1 MNKKPICFVIM
12 GFGKK
17 TDPSNGKTYDLNQTY
32 KNIIKPAVINSGFEC
47 IRADEIKESGLIDKS
62 MYALLMH
69 ADLVIADITTYNPN
83 AIYELGIRHAVRPYS
98 TIILREKEGKIP
110 FDLDHTRMF
119 KYAHLGNDIGAD
131 EAERCQNE
139 LAELIKKVYNSKSI
153 DSPLYEF
160 IKDINPPKLPD
171 KEYQAIIEHL
181 ADEEKHIFAVVE
193 KANISMRKNDFSN
206 AAKFWEKAHLKVPS
220 ESYFIQQLALS
231 KYKSKEPSP
240 KLALIDALGIV
251 QKLNPEGDTT
261 DPETLGITGAIYKQ
275 LWLINKDLDYLD
287 RAIHY
292 YGKCFKIRADYY
304 TGENYALCLNIK
316 ANELDESTQN
326 EEIIYSNFE
335 AKKVRQQIIKNL
347 EAIKEEE
354 DFQKRLD
361 QKWIYATLANC
372 YYAIESNILA
382 AQYQDLYFKSEGLL
396 DWEKNTYLDNKN
408 LLLKLLKQ

>member
-1 MNKKPICFVIM
+1 M

-83 AIYELGIRHAVRPYS
+83 AIYELGIRHAVRPFS
-98 TIILREKEGKIP
+98 TIILREREGKIP

-119 KYAHLGNDIGAD
+119 KYAHLGDDIGVD
-131 EAERCQNE
+131 EAERCQKE
-139 LAELIKKVYNSKSI
+139 LTELIKKVSNSKSI

-171 KEYQAIIEHL
+171 SEYQSIIEHL
-181 ADEEKHIFAVVE
+181 ADEEKHIFAIVE
-193 KANISMRKNDFSN
+193 KANISMGKSKFSE
-206 AAKFWEKAHLKVPS
+206 AARFWEKAHVKVPS
-220 ESYFIQQLALS
+220 ESYFIQQQALS
-231 KYKSKEPSP
+231 KYKSEEPSP
-240 KLALIDALGIV
+240 ELALIDALGII
-251 QKLNPEGDTT
+251 QKLNPDGDTT

-275 LWLINKDLDYLD
+275 LWLIKKDLHFLE
-287 RAIHY
+287 RAIDY
-292 YGKCFKIRADYY
+292 YGKCFKIREDYY

-316 ANELDESTQN
+316 ANELDENIHN
-326 EEIIYSNFE
+326 EEIIYSRFE

-354 DFQKRLD
+354 DFLKRLD

-372 YYAIESNILA
+372 YYAIDKESLA
-382 AQYQDLYFKSEGLL
+382 SQYQDIFYNSDGLL
-396 DWEKNTYLDNKN
+396 EWEKKTYSKNKN
-408 LLLKLLKQ
+408 LLLDLLKNQ